1 MAKYKPKLNWGIF
14 YPNDLYYSTAYQ
26 SLTLPARNLLH
37 CLMSEVDL
45 RKILTNKRGKQVIY
59 PNNGQVCVTQ
69 SQFTSHFSCV
79 KTTYQN
85 ARNQLIKTGCIKMTY
100 RGGRGHG
107 DHSTYKV
114 LTLIYVQKDH
124 QRWKQYPDKNW
135 KHEIPKSRNQL
146 VGVATQF
153 QKGKS
158 GRKPKNTLLK
168 HTLNSVNRPIELD
181 SLLE

>member
-1 MAKYKPKLNWGIF
+1 MKVAKYKPKLNWGIF

-26 SLTLPARNLLH
+26 SLTLPARDLLH

-45 RKILTNKRGKQVIY
+45 RTIPNNKRRKQVIY
-59 PNNGQVCVTQ
+59 PNNGEVCVTQ
-69 SQFTSHFSCV
+69 SQFTSYFSYV

-85 ARNQLIKTGCIKMTY
+85 ARNLLIETGCIKMTY
-100 RGGRGHG
+100 RGGRGKG
-107 DHSTYKV
+107 DHSMYKV
-114 LTLIYVQKDH
+114 LTLQYVPKDH

-146 VGVATQF
+146 IGVATQF

-168 HTLNSVNRPIELD
+168 ETLKDV
-181 SLLE
+181 